1 MFNPL
6 SICTCAHSEYACA
19 HLFPKRAPRTHFY
32 SEYQN
37 YKYEGVPLMKEGFQ
51 VEGTNQSGT
60 REQPSKLR
68 RESTTLL
75 YCSPSVHLPC
85 FHAFFLISG
94 ALTTRWQWLTLQ
106 IASEEAPSLQALF
119 LLCLSSILI
128 RLEENAPK
136 WLGHTFISTLL
147 TPPCLESMG
156 F

>member
-1 MFNPL
+1 MFNLL
-6 SICTCAHSEYACA
+6 SIYMYVHSEYAWA
-19 HLFPKRAPRTHFY
+19 HLSPKRVSRTHSY

-68 RESTTLL
+68 RESTALL
-75 YCSPSVHLPC
+75 YCRLSVHLSC
-85 FHAFFLISG
+85 FHAFFPISW

-106 IASEEAPSLQALF
+106 IASEEAPSFLALF

-128 RLEENAPK
+128 RLEENAPND
-136 WLGHTFISTLL
+136 LGTHSFLHCWPHL
-147 TPPCLESMG
+147 A
-156 F
+156 